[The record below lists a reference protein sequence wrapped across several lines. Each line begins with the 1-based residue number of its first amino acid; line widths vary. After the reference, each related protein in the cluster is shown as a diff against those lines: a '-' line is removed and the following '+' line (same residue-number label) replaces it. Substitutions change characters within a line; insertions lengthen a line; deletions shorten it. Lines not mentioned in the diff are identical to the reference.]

1 VRVIRGVGE
10 RPNKEAAVMNLE
22 DALALDVHRRRQA
35 DASMAHRVAAARRSA
50 DTQVDDRA
58 AAARSDRRVV
68 VRASGWLRG
77 LVGTLS
83 GRGATPIVS
92 TLRRA

>member
-1 VRVIRGVGE
+1 MY
-10 RPNKEAAVMNLE
+10 PQ
-22 DALALDVHRRRQA
+22 DALALDVHRCRQA
-35 DASMAHRVAAARRSA
+35 DAVLACRAMAARRAA
-50 DTQVDDRA
+50 DTQVDDHTEAVHDGRHPLP
-58 AAARSDRRVV
+58 

-83 GRGATPIVS
+83 GRGATTTIS

>member
-1 VRVIRGVGE
+1 MY
-10 RPNKEAAVMNLE
+10 PQ
-22 DALALDVHRRRQA
+22 DALALDVHQRRQA
-35 DASMAHRVAAARRSA
+35 EATLAHRAATARRSA
-50 DTQVDDRA
+50 GTQIGDQADA
-58 AAARSDRRVV
+58 AHSGRHVP

-83 GRGATPIVS
+83 GRGATPTIS